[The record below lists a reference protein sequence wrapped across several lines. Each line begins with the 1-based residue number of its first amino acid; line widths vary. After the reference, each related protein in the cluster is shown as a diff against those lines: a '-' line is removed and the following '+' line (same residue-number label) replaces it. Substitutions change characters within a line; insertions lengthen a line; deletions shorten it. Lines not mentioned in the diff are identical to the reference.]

1 MRKIL
6 LATAA
11 GFAAFVA
18 DGAAPAMAQ
27 AGTEVT
33 GQATP
38 QPGLVPYVQGRYRF
52 FGAFVSQDG
61 DSGNNTTATDN
72 FVIIG
77 LDEDGNPE
85 IENRQI
91 PGNNRNKLGSFDFFD
106 YGRIWVGAD
115 GVAANGLR
123 YGARLEIRMPGSGAR
138 GDGRGSLFFRRIVG
152 YVGTPTLGQ
161 LRFGS
166 GTVTAVEQMHV
177 GHIMGSIGTGL
188 LDGDGVGNSVVGTDI
203 TATSFFYSNSLVNN
217 RTAIGYFSP
226 QFFGF
231 DLGLSY
237 SPNDGNFLGSC
248 SPGAT
253 AASFSDCDRLSST
266 SVPATATTAGPAARL
281 RNQFDAMLRYRGT
294 FGPVGLAASGGVRT
308 AETVDF
314 TGAPAPNGAPF
325 KRATA
330 YLGGA
335 QVTWAGLTVGGIMT
349 GGPYNRGF
357 TALPKNGNNSDAFS
371 WQLGA
376 SYRFG
381 AFTVGAAYHQLK
393 TEGSRTNPA
402 DQKDQG
408 FGVGGSWAVAPG
420 MALFAEYNW
429 SKVRESGRDL
439 NPVEV
444 GTQDTVKAQVF
455 LLGIGFQW

>member
-27 AGTEVT
+27 ASTEVT
-33 GQATP
+33 GQAAP

-52 FGAFVSQDG
+52 FGAIISQDG
-61 DSGNNTTATDN
+61 DSGN
-72 FVIIG
+72 
-77 LDEDGNPE
+77 
-85 IENRQI
+85 I
-91 PGNNRNKLGSFDFFD
+91 PGLTGVPPVPANAGNKLSSFDFFD
-106 YGRIWVGAD
+106 YGRIWTGAD

-188 LDGDGVGNSVVGTDI
+188 LDGDGVGNAVTLGSDFI
-203 TATSFFYSNSLVNN
+203 ATSFFYSNSLVNN

-248 SPGAT
+248 SPAAT
-253 AASFSDCDRLSST
+253 AASFDSCDRLSSSST
-266 SVPATATTAGPAARL
+266 QTGAARL
-281 RNQFDAMLRYRGT
+281 RNQIDAMLRYRGT
-294 FGPVGLAASGGVRT
+294 FGPVGVAASAGVRT

-314 TGAPAPNGAPF
+314 TGVAAADNAPF

-393 TEGSRTNPA
+393 TEGDRTFAA

-429 SKVRESGRDL
+429 SKVSERGRDL
-439 NPVEV
+439 TTVEA

>member
-27 AGTEVT
+27 AGTEVS

-52 FGAFVSQDG
+52 YGAFVSQDG
-61 DSGNNTTATDN
+61 DEGSAGAANAGNE
-72 FVIIG
+72 
-77 LDEDGNPE
+77 LS
-85 IENRQI
+85 
-91 PGNNRNKLGSFDFFD
+91 SFDFFD
-106 YGRIWVGAD
+106 YARIWVGAD

-123 YGARLEIRMPGSGAR
+123 YGARLEIRMPTGNNNRGDAR
-138 GDGRGSLFFRRIVG
+138 GNLEYRRMVG

-166 GTVTAVEQMHV
+166 GTVTAVEQMYV
-177 GHIMGSIGTGL
+177 GHIMGGIATGL
-188 LDGDGVGNSVVGTDI
+188 LDGDANVVAGGT
-203 TATSFFYSNSLVNN
+203 TASSFFYSSSVVNN

-237 SPNDGNFLGSC
+237 SPNDGNFNGNC
-248 SPGAT
+248 APGAA
-253 AASFSDCDRLSST
+253 AASFDNCDRLSTSST
-266 SVPATATTAGPAARL
+266 QAGAARL
-281 RNQFDAMLRYRGT
+281 RNQIDAMLRYRGT
-294 FGPVGLAASGGVRT
+294 FGPVGVAASAGFRT
-308 AETVDF
+308 AEPADF
-314 TGAPAPNGAPF
+314 SGAAAANAAPF
-325 KRATA
+325 KTATA
-330 YLGGA
+330 YVGGA

-349 GGPYNRGF
+349 GGSYNRGF
-357 TALPKNGNNSDAFS
+357 TALPENGNNDDAFS

-393 TEGSRTNPA
+393 SEGSIADAA
-402 DQKDQG
+402 DQRDTG
-408 FGVGGSWAVAPG
+408 WGIGGSWAVAPG
-420 MALFAEYNW
+420 MSLFAEYLN
-429 SKVRESGRDL
+429 SKVRENGRDL
-439 NPVEV
+439 NTVET
-444 GTQDTVKAQVF
+444 GLQDEFKAQVF
-455 LLGIGFQW
+455 LLGVGFAW

>member
-61 DSGNNTTATDN
+61 DEGN
-72 FVIIG
+72 G
-77 LDEDGNPE
+77 GDGAPA
-85 IENRQI
+85 
-91 PGNNRNKLGSFDFFD
+91 GNKLSSIDFFD
-106 YGRIWVGAD
+106 YARVWIGAD

-123 YGARLEIRMPGSGAR
+123 YGARLEIRMPTGNNNR
-138 GDGRGSLFFRRIVG
+138 GDVRGNLEYRRMVG

-177 GHIMGSIGTGL
+177 GHIMGGIATGL
-188 LDGDGVGNSVVGTDI
+188 LDGDANVVSGGTV
-203 TATSFFYSNSLVNN
+203 ASSFFYSSSLINN
-217 RTAIGYFSP
+217 RTAIGYYSP

-231 DLGLSY
+231 DLGVSY
-237 SPNDGNFLGSC
+237 SPNDGNFNGNC
-248 SPGAT
+248 SPGNT
-253 AASFSDCDRLSST
+253 AASFDNCDRLSDST
-266 SVPATATTAGPAARL
+266 TQAGAARL
-281 RNQFDAMLRYRGT
+281 RNQFDVMLRYRGT
-294 FGPVGLAASGGVRT
+294 FGPVGVAASGGFRT
-308 AETVDF
+308 AEPVDF
-314 TGAPAPNGAPF
+314 VGAAAPNAAPF
-325 KRATA
+325 KTTTA
-330 YLGGA
+330 YVGGA
-335 QVTWAGLTVGGIMT
+335 QVTWAGLTVGGIIT

-357 TALPKNGNNSDAFS
+357 TALPENGNNDDAFS
-371 WQLGA
+371 WQIGA

-393 TEGSRTNPA
+393 TEGSVGVAA
-402 DQKDQG
+402 DQRDRG
-408 FGVGGSWAVAPG
+408 WGIGGTWAVAPG
-420 MALFAEYNW
+420 MSLFAEYLN
-429 SKVRESGRDL
+429 SSVRENGRDL
-439 NPVEV
+439 NAVEA
-444 GTQDTVKAQVF
+444 GQQDTFKAQVF
-455 LLGIGFQW
+455 MLGVGFQW

>member
-52 FGAFVSQDG
+52 YGAFVSQDG
-61 DSGNNTTATDN
+61 DSGN
-72 FVIIG
+72 
-77 LDEDGNPE
+77 
-85 IENRQI
+85 I
-91 PGNNRNKLGSFDFFD
+91 PGGTGNAGNKLSNFDFFD
-106 YGRIWVGAD
+106 YGRIWAGAD

-123 YGARLEIRMPGSGAR
+123 YGARLEIRMPSGANNR
-138 GDGRGSLFFRRIVG
+138 GDDRGTLFFRRIVG

-166 GTVTAVEQMHV
+166 GTVTAVEQMYV

-188 LDGDGVGNSVVGTDI
+188 LDGDSNVVAGI
-203 TATSFFYSNSLVNN
+203 PTASSFFYSNSLVNN

-237 SPNDGNFLGSC
+237 APNDGNFNANCFSTTAT
-248 SPGAT
+248 GAT
-253 AASFSDCDRLSST
+253 AADWNNCDRLSS
-266 SVPATATTAGPAARL
+266 SSTAAGAARL
-281 RNQFDAMLRYRGT
+281 RNQIDAMLRYRGT
-294 FGPVGLAASGGVRT
+294 FGPVGVAASAGVRT
-308 AETVDF
+308 AEPVDF
-314 TGAPAPNGAPF
+314 TGPAPTGGAPF
-325 KRATA
+325 DRATA

-393 TEGSRTNPA
+393 TEGDRGIAA

-429 SKVRESGRDL
+429 SKVSERGRDL
-439 NPVEV
+439 TTVEA

>member
-27 AGTEVT
+27 ASTEVT

-52 FGAFVSQDG
+52 FGAIISQDG
-61 DSGNNTTATDN
+61 DSGNVPGA
-72 FVIIG
+72 
-77 LDEDGNPE
+77 
-85 IENRQI
+85 
-91 PGNNRNKLGSFDFFD
+91 GNNAGNKLSNFDFFD
-106 YGRIWVGAD
+106 YGRIWAGAD

-123 YGARLEIRMPGSGAR
+123 YGARLEIRMPAPGTVQQR
-138 GDGRGSLFFRRIVG
+138 GDDRGTLFFRRIVG

-188 LDGDGVGNSVVGTDI
+188 LDGDGVGNVVAGI
-203 TATSFFYSNSLVNN
+203 PVATSFFYSSSLVNN

-237 SPNDGNFLGSC
+237 APNDGNFVGSC
-248 SPGAT
+248 SPNNT
-253 AASFSDCDRLSST
+253 AASFENCDRLSS
-266 SVPATATTAGPAARL
+266 SSTAPGAARL
-281 RNQFDAMLRYRGT
+281 RNQIDAMLRYRGT
-294 FGPVGLAASGGVRT
+294 FGPVGVAASAGVRT
-308 AETVDF
+308 AEPVDF
-314 TGAPAPNGAPF
+314 TGPAPTGGAPF

-349 GGPYNRGF
+349 GGPYNRNF
-357 TALPKNGNNSDAFS
+357 TALSKDGNNNDAFS

-393 TEGSRTNPA
+393 TEGSRTDSA

-439 NPVEV
+439 TTVEA
-444 GTQDTVKAQVF
+444 GTQDSVKAQVF

>member
-33 GQATP
+33 GQAAA

-52 FGAFVSQDG
+52 YGAFVSQDG
-61 DSGNNTTATDN
+61 DEGSAGAANA
-72 FVIIG
+72 G
-77 LDEDGNPE
+77 
-85 IENRQI
+85 
-91 PGNNRNKLGSFDFFD
+91 NKLSSFDFFD
-106 YGRIWVGAD
+106 YARIWVGAD

-123 YGARLEIRMPGSGAR
+123 YGARLEIRMPTGAGDR
-138 GDGRGSLFFRRIVG
+138 GDGRGNLQFRRMVG

-166 GTVTAVEQMHV
+166 GTVTAVEQMTV
-177 GHIMGSIGTGL
+177 GHIMGSIATGL
-188 LDGDGVGNSVVGTDI
+188 LDGDANVVAGI
-203 TATSFFYSNSLVNN
+203 PTASSFFYSSSLINN

-237 SPNDGNFLGSC
+237 SPNDGNFNGNCFS
-248 SPGAT
+248 AT
-253 AASFSDCDRLSST
+253 ATGAAAADWNNCDRLSDSST
-266 SVPATATTAGPAARL
+266 QGGAARL
-281 RNQFDAMLRYRGT
+281 RNQIDAMLRYRGT
-294 FGPVGLAASGGVRT
+294 FGPVGVAASAGFRT
-308 AETVDF
+308 AEPVDF
-314 TGAPAPNGAPF
+314 TGAAAANAAPF
-325 KRATA
+325 ETTTA

-335 QVTWAGLTVGGIMT
+335 QITWAGLTVGGLIT
-349 GGPYNRGF
+349 GGDYNRGF
-357 TALPKNGNNSDAFS
+357 TALPKNGNNSSAFS

-381 AFTVGAAYHQLK
+381 AFTVGAAYHQLT
-393 TEGSRTNPA
+393 TEGGLATSA

-408 FGVGGSWAVAPG
+408 FGLGGSWAVAPG
-420 MALFAEYNW
+420 MSLFAEYNW
-429 SKVRESGRDL
+429 SKVSESGRDL
-439 NPVEV
+439 NNVET
-444 GTQDTVKAQVF
+444 GIQDSVKAQVF